1 MHNWLLGF
9 LRLFGIKKMT
19 NRQRLLY
26 AAQGQLPD
34 DVFALV
40 RVTRFT
46 DIYATNVIE
55 VKLIYGE
62 QSAEELA
69 PGFRQILVEALR
81 DGADVSVITDMPPVS
96 LGICEQ

>member
-1 MHNWLLGF
+1 MHSWLLGF

-19 NRQRLLY
+19 SRQRLLY

-40 RVTRFT
+40 RITRFS
-46 DIYATNVIE
+46 DFYATNVLE

-62 QSAEELA
+62 QSVEELA
-69 PGFRQILVEALR
+69 PGFRQILVEALKN
-81 DGADVSVITDMPPVS
+81 GADVSVITDVSPVS